1 MASKFLTALG
11 ARIRELRK
19 ADGRSQE
26 AFAQAVGL
34 DRAFYGRV
42 ERGGQ
47 NMVMIT
53 VGRIAATLRV
63 PLSDL
68 FDGLPPYDPET
79 DEVDGG

>member
-1 MASKFLTALG
+1 MASKFLSALG

-19 ADGRSQE
+19 IDGRSQE

-47 NMVMIT
+47 NIAMIT
-53 VGRIAATLRV
+53 AARIAGTLGV

-68 FDGLPPYDPET
+68 FNGISDYDPEN
-79 DEVDGG
+79 DEMPAG